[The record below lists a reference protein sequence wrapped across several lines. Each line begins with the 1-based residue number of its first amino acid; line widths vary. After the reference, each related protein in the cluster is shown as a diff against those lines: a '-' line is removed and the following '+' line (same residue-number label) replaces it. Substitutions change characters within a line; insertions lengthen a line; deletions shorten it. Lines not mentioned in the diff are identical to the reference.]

1 MIPKIS
7 VIVPVYNVEKYLSD
21 CIDSILAQTFTD
33 FELILVDDGSTDNSG
48 YICDKYKNKDQRI
61 SVIHQKNQGVSVA
74 RNIGINCSTGEYL
87 MFVDSDDTID
97 KECISTLYQNLITED
112 ADISLSAYKRIDNKN
127 ADSVYNVNPDEN
139 LNNIHTY
146 TNRQAIEYFG
156 MNDITYLYF
165 IWAKL
170 IKRSIVEKNK
180 FPTDRAFA
188 EDSAVLYKWYF
199 DANIIVETT
208 NILYFYNINE
218 NSITKKPYGYYRLGE
233 LDTEKERLDFFK
245 ENNFNELYHKFL
257 YKHIDESVRQYNE
270 ILTTLNDKKTAKF
283 LKSQI
288 KLTIKK
294 EKIEHSI
301 CPENNP
307 VCYNTL
313 YPKLMKMY
321 WTYKGVLSKIKR
333 TIVLCQK

>member
-270 ILTTLNDKKTAKF
+270 ILTT
-283 LKSQI
+283 
-288 KLTIKK
+288 
-294 EKIEHSI
+294 
-301 CPENNP
+301 
-307 VCYNTL
+307 
-313 YPKLMKMY
+313 
-321 WTYKGVLSKIKR
+321 
-333 TIVLCQK
+333 